1 MVLYVDLTFIAT
13 VIVIGATGAAV
24 INVTVIIIGIIVNS
38 TSVIVIVIVIAA
50 VVIATVD
57 IGARSTASC
66 CVPRKSNK
74 FSWIVYF
81 QKYLFPSHLF

>member
-13 VIVIGATGAAV
+13 VIVIGATSAAV
-24 INVTVIIIGIIVNS
+24 INVTVIIIGIIEIS
-38 TSVIVIVIVIAA
+38 TSVTVIVIAA